1 MKLTR
6 TVKAIYCVCILTACS
21 NVKPYSTGN
30 AHSHNDYLNP
40 QPLECALSNQ
50 FGSVEAD
57 VFPVNGVLLVAHDKK
72 DTLSSRSLYSLY
84 TRPLFRLLTSS
95 NKQKLNLLIDIKENH
110 KLAIQLLLKELEPL
124 MPYLSTPEKPNYL
137 TVIISGERP
146 VPAEYDNYPPYIFF
160 DDNLKFSHNNEQ
172 WRRVLLVSLPF
183 NKYSKWT
190 GKGPLK
196 GRERKRLQTIV
207 DSVHRAGK
215 PIRFWA
221 APDTKFS
228 WEKQK
233 QLGVDFIGTDKIREL
248 GDFMKRNK

>member
-1 MKLTR
+1 M
-6 TVKAIYCVCILTACS
+6 
-21 NVKPYSTGN
+21 
-30 AHSHNDYLNP
+30 
-40 QPLECALSNQ
+40 
-50 FGSVEAD
+50 
-57 VFPVNGVLLVAHDKK
+57 
-72 DTLSSRSLYSLY
+72 
-84 TRPLFRLLTSS
+84 TS
-95 NKQKLNLLIDIKENH
+95 D
-110 KLAIQLLLKELEPL
+110 
-124 MPYLSTPEKPNYL
+124 
-137 TVIISGERP
+137 
-146 VPAEYDNYPPYIFF
+146 DNYPPYIFF
-160 DDNLKFSHNNEQ
+160 DDNFKFSHNNEQ
-172 WRRVLLVSLPF
+172 WNRVLLVSLPF

-207 DSVHRAGK
+207 DRVHRAGK